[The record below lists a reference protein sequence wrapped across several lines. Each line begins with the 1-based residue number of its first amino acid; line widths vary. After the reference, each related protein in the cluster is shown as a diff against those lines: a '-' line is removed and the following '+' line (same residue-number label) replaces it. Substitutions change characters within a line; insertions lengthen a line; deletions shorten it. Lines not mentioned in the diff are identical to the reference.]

1 MATIAPGLNFRIGA
15 DVKGINKAIREAE
28 KSLRGAVSSFSSI
41 GNSLSLAL
49 SAPLAAFGA
58 MSVKAA
64 GDIESLRFALEGT
77 MKDAGRSV
85 NEARIEL
92 EELRKAA
99 LAPGLD
105 FEQAVKGSVRLQSVG
120 FEAEQARKII
130 VELANALALSGGTAD
145 QLDGVTKQF
154 TQIIGKGRIL
164 QEDLTIIL
172 ENMPVLAKVM
182 KDEFGTA
189 TAEGLRDL
197 GVSAEQFVLR
207 LTNRM
212 GDLERAQGGIA
223 NSIVNAQNAI
233 RQALA
238 SVGEELNKTFNISGK
253 LNAFADWVM
262 GLAASFR
269 NLDDGTKRLVVGIG
283 VFALALGP
291 AFKAM
296 QYGVLVFGKTV
307 IALKE
312 LQKWLALV
320 SSAQGLQGVVKWFG
334 ALNVV
339 TKASIIG
346 GIAAV
351 VLAAAAAFSVL
362 GNDMRGAAKN
372 AGEVKEAMREVN
384 LEAAREAAALN
395 SNIEILKKANSSQDE
410 RRRAIKALQDQY
422 PEYLGNID
430 LEKASLGDLDIIQKR
445 LNKSILQSVAARK
458 QSIMVD
464 EQFAKIADAK
474 LRLQEIEKKG
484 FEALTG
490 EEVMRAGRSLFGSEF
505 EKGFVM
511 DSAQAS
517 TVSDVIKILTQDI
530 KDAESAIDNIN
541 TSFKEAFAVGES
553 VVATDAMDAYYGVV
567 KKGSGVVDENTGKTK
582 TAKTAL
588 DAYLETVKQNEEAQK
603 KWNEARAAMGL
614 APLETLQLPALEAP
628 VLSLGG
634 MGKAM
639 TGGMD
644 GALKALKTIGAEIP
658 AALTPAQ
665 AIMKALTTETLNFKE
680 AFDLVAETMMQNGS
694 VFQQIGFGVV
704 SALEGLADAGKGLE
718 EMAGGVVASLKKI
731 VGGLIKT
738 GVASVVT
745 KALLSTALNPFAALA
760 LGAAT
765 GALAQGLF
773 NSLINKVKI
782 PALAEGGV
790 LTSPTFVMAGE
801 YAGARTNPEIV
812 TPENKMRDVFR
823 EVMAAGG
830 GGGFRDGQIVSVI
843 RGDDVYLIWK
853 KRQAKEARIR

>member
-154 TQIIGKGRIL
+154 TQIISKGKIM
-164 QEDLTIIL
+164 QEDLSIIL

-182 KDEFGTA
+182 QDEFGTA

-197 GVSAEQFVLR
+197 GISAEQFVLR

-233 RQALA
+233 RQSLA

-253 LNAFADWVM
+253 LNAFADWIM

-296 QYGVLVFGKTV
+296 QYGVLVAGKLN
-307 IALKE
+307 IAF
-312 LQKWLALV
+312 LALQRV
-320 SSAQGLQGVVKWFG
+320 LAQSLAGQAIPSLIARWR
-334 ALNVV
+334 ALDFAM
-339 TKASIIG
+339 KASVIG

-351 VLAAAAAFSVL
+351 VLAAAAAFAVMSK
-362 GNDMRGAAKN
+362 DMSAA
-372 AGEVKEAMREVN
+372 AQ
-384 LEAAREAAALN
+384 AARAVDQTQKSAAESIA
-395 SNIEILKKANSSQDE
+395 SERAEI
-410 RRRAIKALQDQY
+410 
-422 PEYLGNID
+422 
-430 LEKASLGDLDIIQKR
+430 
-445 LNKSILQSVAARK
+445 
-458 QSIMVD
+458 
-464 EQFAKIADAK
+464 
-474 LRLQEIEKKG
+474 
-484 FEALTG
+484 EALTG
-490 EEVMRAGRSLFGSEF
+490 VVKSNTATKEERRAAMDKLISISPEYRKAL
-505 EKGFVM
+505 KGEAV
-511 DSAQAS
+511 D
-517 TVSDVIKILTQDI
+517 TVELDKVTSGL
-530 KDAESAIDNIN
+530 IN
-541 TSFKEAFAVGES
+541 TMLRAATARKAIEDIADIDTQLRNLKDNSNPSVWQSIGNAVLSMGQNWNFVSRQVGTTIKNHDEARAALL
-553 VVATDAMDAYYGVV
+553 ATREELMKLAQQNVTVEATTRASNAAT
-567 KKGSGVVDENTGKTK
+567 KASGDEAK

-588 DAYLETVKQNEEAQK
+588 DAYLETVKKNEEAQK
-603 KWNEARAAMGL
+603 KWNEARAAMGI

-704 SALEGLADAGKGLE
+704 TSLEGLADAGKGLE

-853 KRQAKEARIR
+853 KQQAKEARIR

>member
-154 TQIIGKGRIL
+154 TQIISKGKIM
-164 QEDLTIIL
+164 QEDLSIIL

-182 KDEFGTA
+182 QDEFGTA

-197 GVSAEQFVLR
+197 GISAEQFVLR

-233 RQALA
+233 KDALA

-253 LNAFADWVM
+253 LNAFADWIM

-296 QYGVLVFGKTV
+296 QYGVLVAGKLN
-307 IALKE
+307 IAF
-312 LQKWLALV
+312 LALQRV
-320 SSAQGLQGVVKWFG
+320 LAQSLAGQAIPSLIARWR
-334 ALNVV
+334 ALDFAM
-339 TKASIIG
+339 KASVIG

-351 VLAAAAAFSVL
+351 VLAAAAAFAVMSK
-362 GNDMRGAAKN
+362 DMSAA
-372 AGEVKEAMREVN
+372 AQ
-384 LEAAREAAALN
+384 AARAVDQTQKSAAESIA
-395 SNIEILKKANSSQDE
+395 SERAEI
-410 RRRAIKALQDQY
+410 
-422 PEYLGNID
+422 
-430 LEKASLGDLDIIQKR
+430 
-445 LNKSILQSVAARK
+445 
-458 QSIMVD
+458 
-464 EQFAKIADAK
+464 
-474 LRLQEIEKKG
+474 
-484 FEALTG
+484 EALTG
-490 EEVMRAGRSLFGSEF
+490 VVKSNTATKEERRAAMDKLISISPEYRKAL
-505 EKGFVM
+505 KGEAVDTVELDKVTSGLINTMLRAATARKAIEDIADIDTQLRNLKDNSNPSVWQSIGNAVLSMGQNWNFVSRQVGTTIKNHDEARAALLATREELM
-511 DSAQAS
+511 KLAQQNVTVEATTRASNAS
-517 TVSDVIKILTQDI
+517 TKASGD
-530 KDAESAIDNIN
+530 
-541 TSFKEAFAVGES
+541 EA
-553 VVATDAMDAYYGVV
+553 
-567 KKGSGVVDENTGKTK
+567 K

-588 DAYLETVKQNEEAQK
+588 DAYLETVKKNEEAQK
-603 KWNEARAAMGL
+603 KWNEARAAMGI

-704 SALEGLADAGKGLE
+704 TSLEGLADAGKGLE

-853 KRQAKEARIR
+853 KQQAKEARIR

>member
-164 QEDLTIIL
+164 QEDLTIVL

-197 GVSAEQFVLR
+197 GISAEQFVLR

-253 LNAFADWVM
+253 LNAFADWIM

-296 QYGVLVFGKTV
+296 QYGVLVAGKLN
-307 IALKE
+307 IAF
-312 LQKWLALV
+312 LALQRV
-320 SSAQGLQGVVKWFG
+320 LAQSLAGQAIPSLIARWR
-334 ALNVV
+334 ALDFAM
-339 TKASIIG
+339 KASVIG

-351 VLAAAAAFSVL
+351 VLAAAAAFAVMSK
-362 GNDMRGAAKN
+362 DMSAA
-372 AGEVKEAMREVN
+372 AQ
-384 LEAAREAAALN
+384 AARAVDQTQKSAAESIA
-395 SNIEILKKANSSQDE
+395 SERAEI
-410 RRRAIKALQDQY
+410 
-422 PEYLGNID
+422 
-430 LEKASLGDLDIIQKR
+430 
-445 LNKSILQSVAARK
+445 
-458 QSIMVD
+458 
-464 EQFAKIADAK
+464 
-474 LRLQEIEKKG
+474 
-484 FEALTG
+484 EALTG
-490 EEVMRAGRSLFGSEF
+490 VVKSNTATKEERRA
-505 EKGFVM
+505 
-511 DSAQAS
+511 
-517 TVSDVIKILTQDI
+517 
-530 KDAESAIDNIN
+530 
-541 TSFKEAFAVGES
+541 
-553 VVATDAMDAYYGVV
+553 AMDKLISISPEYRKAL
-567 KKGSGVVDENTGKTK
+567 KGEAVDTVELDKVTSGLISTLLRAATARKAIEDIADIDTQLRNLKDNSNPSVWQSIGNAVLSMGQYWNFVSRQVGTTIKNHDEARAALLATREELMKLAQQNVTVEATTRASNAATKASGDEAK
-582 TAKTAL
+582 TAKTWL
-588 DAYLETVKQNEEAQK
+588 DAYLETVKKNEEAQK

-628 VLSLGG
+628 ALSLKGLGNIITGG
-634 MGKAM
+634 MGGAM
-639 TGGMD
+639 GD
-644 GALKALKTIGAEIP
+644 ALAALKTIGAEIP

-704 SALEGLADAGKGLE
+704 TSLEGLADAGKGLE

-830 GGGFRDGQIVSVI
+830 GGGTGGQLVARIS
-843 RGDDVYLIWK
+843 GDDILFVVEK
-853 KRQAKEARIR
+853 ARTKANRTR